1 MNKQSIT
8 YKKLQRLLTC
18 LQNEINILQ
27 IDDLKELS
35 DNDIFNMFQN
45 IIEKIDQIKKGEE
58 VYTIPKKEKEDQ
70 PTHAE
75 IMQHIEDE
83 GFGGNA
89 IRLDGNPTFETY
101 EDAKKELIYQKQE
114 VNNNER

>member
-8 YKKLQRLLTC
+8 YKKLQRVLTC
-18 LQNEINILQ
+18 LQNEIIRLQ
-27 IDDLKELS
+27 LDDLKELS

-45 IIEKIDQIKKGEE
+45 IIEKIDQIKRGKE